1 MGKNHFG
8 DGVMDGVKCYEP
20 CGAGE
25 MQRRCFDYRR
35 GYVCGFAYSFAKRI
49 DNRYMAAC
57 RAGELARP
65 YGLDRDAIAEF
76 FLSGEDSQLQRYYYT
91 GYERI

>member
-1 MGKNHFG
+1 MLRA
-8 DGVMDGVKCYEP
+8 
-20 CGAGE
+20 CGAVE
-25 MQRRCFDYRR
+25 MRRRCFDYRR
-35 GYVCGFAYSFAKRI
+35 GYVCGFSYSFARRI

-57 RAGELARP
+57 RAGERARL
-65 YGLDRDAIAEF
+65 YGLERDAIAGF

>member
-49 DNRYMAAC
+49 DN
-57 RAGELARP
+57 
-65 YGLDRDAIAEF
+65 
-76 FLSGEDSQLQRYYYT
+76 
-91 GYERI
+91 